1 MIRLL
6 KASSQGYR
14 CRVYSKYLRAKI
26 KTCQFARFGF
36 KFILFCSIPDKSVFD
51 ELAMQKQNASKV
63 ELTNN
68 LFSIEQSSLENC
80 SLFEYQIPANKNI
93 DLVIRRSFV
102 VF

>member
-1 MIRLL
+1 MFIQNTYEQKSKLANLL
-6 KASSQGYR
+6 GLVSS
-14 CRVYSKYLRAKI
+14 
-26 KTCQFARFGF
+26 
-36 KFILFCSIPDKSVFD
+36 CSFPDKSVFD